1 MTWNEY
7 YHKKNNTIWI
17 LQAKLYFNNY
27 GTILM
32 FDTKDNLFFYKKFY
46 DQGILCIRAIID
58 LTTLTFYLWNIW

>member
-1 MTWNEY
+1 
-7 YHKKNNTIWI
+7 
-17 LQAKLYFNNY
+17 
-27 GTILM
+27 M